1 MTEQGR
7 RPEPL
12 SPAKATEFIRS
23 KVGPSLGVHW
33 TRHAREQMAARDL
46 LMGDVLH
53 VLKHGFVYDEAEP
66 ATQIGLFKYKIES
79 ATPNSFGRTV
89 RVVVIPSMSSEV
101 KIVTVMWKDER

>member
-1 MTEQGR
+1 
-7 RPEPL
+7 
-12 SPAKATEFIRS
+12 
-23 KVGPSLGVHW
+23 
-33 TRHAREQMAARDL
+33 MAARDL

-53 VLKHGFVYDEAEP
+53 VLKHGFVYDEAER

-79 ATPNSFGRTV
+79 ATPNCFGRTV